1 MIKSIKSKIIL
12 ILMVFLG
19 LTIGNSL
26 VSINNFNKL
35 QKSIESIMYSNY
47 DSVVAA
53 QNMIEA
59 LERQDSLELTFI
71 FENETVLSKV
81 HEENNIKFLGWLNAA
96 KKNIT
101 ESGEKEI
108 LEEVEITYSDYSKNV
123 EMLESLKEQGGESSM
138 KTYYYNDILPLFEE
152 VKYSCSSFLDINQQ
166 SMITKKEESK
176 ELVDK
181 SIYYT
186 LIILATVLFVG
197 ICVIGY
203 LLRKIIRPIEDLAVG
218 VKMVSQGNYDYE
230 IPLRRDK
237 EINFVLEDFNRMIKQ
252 LKEYETLNINEI
264 LREKQK
270 AEAIVESIDSPIIV
284 TNSDGKITMLNKSS
298 EIILDV
304 KEKTVI
310 NRHFLDGIGREDIF
324 NIIKKSGNYINE
336 SKSFEDIELTQGE
349 EKIYYRVTANPI
361 WFEYSEKIGTVTI
374 MQDITKFKEVE
385 KLKSDFVATVSH
397 EFRTPLTSIS
407 MAIGL
412 LLENSFNSKEDENEL
427 FTIIKDD
434 SERLNNLVSELLD
447 ISKMESGKIEME
459 FKEMDINDV
468 LKPINN
474 IFKIQLEEKNVRLII
489 DTTGVYKKV
498 KVDIN
503 KISWVLIN
511 LVGNAIRYIST
522 DGSGV
527 IEIMAKEVNNDILIS
542 IADNGKGISD
552 EDQIIIFEK
561 FIQLKNN
568 YGGTNGSS
576 GLGLA
581 ICKEIVKSHCGQIW
595 VDSILGEG
603 STFYFT
609 LKLGG
614 ISN

>member
-12 ILMVFLG
+12 ILVVFLG

-26 VSINNFNKL
+26 FSISHFNKL

-71 FENETVLSKV
+71 FENETVLSKSY
-81 HEENNIKFLGWLNAA
+81 EENNMKFLGWLDAA

-101 ESGEKEI
+101 EVGEKEI
-108 LEEVEITYSDYSKNV
+108 LDEIEIAYSDYSRNIKV
-123 EMLESLKEQGGESSM
+123 IESLKYQEEESEV

-152 VKYSCSSFLDINQQ
+152 IKYSCSSFLGINQKA
-166 SMITKKEESK
+166 MITKKEESK
-176 ELVDK
+176 ELVNK
-181 SIYYT
+181 SIYYI

-197 ICVIGY
+197 VCVIGY
-203 LLRKIIRPIEDLAVG
+203 LLRQIIRPIEDLAVG
-218 VKMVSQGNYDYE
+218 IKMVSQGNYDYE
-230 IPLRRDK
+230 IPLKRDK
-237 EINFVLEDFNRMIKQ
+237 EINFVLENFNGMIKD
-252 LKEYETLNINEI
+252 LKAYEILNINEI

-284 TNSDGKITMLNKSS
+284 TNGEGKITMLNKSS
-298 EIILDV
+298 ERILDV
-304 KEKTVI
+304 KERNVI
-310 NRHFLDGIGREDIF
+310 DRHFLAGIEREDIF
-324 NIIKKSGNYINE
+324 NVINKSRNYING
-336 SKSFEDIELTQGE
+336 SKSCEDIELTQGE
-349 EKIYYRVTANPI
+349 RKIYYRVTANPI
-361 WFEYSEKIGTVTI
+361 WFDYSENIGTVTI
-374 MQDITKFKEVE
+374 MQDITKFKELE

-412 LLENSFNSKEDENEL
+412 LLESSFNSKEDENEL
-427 FTIIKDD
+427 FNIIKDD

-447 ISKMESGKIEME
+447 ISKMESGKMEME
-459 FKEMDINDV
+459 IQEMDINDV
-468 LKPINN
+468 LKSINN
-474 IFKIQLEEKNVRLII
+474 IFKIQLEERNVNLSI
-489 DTTGVYKKV
+489 DTMGVYKKV

-503 KISWVLIN
+503 KISWVLVN
-511 LVGNAIRYIST
+511 LVGNALRYISS
-522 DGSGV
+522 DGSGT
-527 IEIMAKEVNNDILIS
+527 IEIRAQEVNNDILIS
-542 IADNGKGISD
+542 ISDNGEGISE
-552 EDQIIIFEK
+552 EDQAIIFEK
-561 FIQLKNN
+561 FIQIKSN
-568 YGGTNGSS
+568 YGGTTGSS

-581 ICKEIVKSHCGQIW
+581 ICKEIVKSHCGEIW

-614 ISN
+614 ISD